1 MHYNA
6 VKTIVTE
13 YKITKLQVTNFRNL
27 NPDIISFSNG
37 INCILGENGN
47 GKTSILE
54 AINVLATKKSF
65 RKNTSFPQFLSI
77 DGGKPEIIFSSVFE
91 NDNNEKI
98 SYSSRMTNDSILWF
112 IDGNPVKKKLDIKIV
127 FINPFDSYGFHNNA
141 SDRREWLDYFLS
153 QLDSNY
159 KRNLAKYTI
168 ALRFRNTL
176 LKKKPFKY
184 KEQII
189 AADGEFSILSMYLT
203 ARRIE
208 FLKEIEPYITQT
220 FQKIFSERHNLQ
232 INLDSKI
239 INLSAISVQKIFLE
253 GLEADCERGHTSY
266 GPHKDDYVL
275 LFNGLNSYDYC
286 SLGQQK
292 MSYLSLLFAYIEL
305 FRYKYRSYPMVLID
319 DVSGELDQHRWRK
332 LVEYLEKR
340 EFQVLITTA
349 NEKFKEELDRIN
361 GANKI
366 HIKNGSVIQ

>member
-1 MHYNA
+1 VNH
-6 VKTIVTE
+6 
-13 YKITKLQVTNFRNL
+13 YKISKLQVTNFRNL
-27 NPDIISFSNG
+27 NSDIFVFNNG

-47 GKTSILE
+47 GKTNILE

-91 NDNNEKI
+91 NHNQDKI
-98 SYSSRMTNDSILWF
+98 SYTSKMTVDSIQWF
-112 IDGNPVKKKLDIKIV
+112 VDGSPVKKKLDIKIV
-127 FINPFDSYGFHNNA
+127 FINPFDSYGFHNSA
-141 SDRREWLDYFLS
+141 SERRNWIDYFIS
-153 QLDSNY
+153 QLDPTY
-159 KRNLAKYTI
+159 KKNLSRYNL

-176 LKKKPFKY
+176 LSKKPSKF

-189 AADGEFSILSMYLT
+189 ASDGEFSLLSMYLT
-203 ARRIE
+203 ARRVE
-208 FLKEIEPYITQT
+208 FLKELESLLEET
-220 FQKIFSERHNLQ
+220 FQQVFSEKHKLQ
-232 INLDSKI
+232 ISLDSRI
-239 INLSAISVQKIFLE
+239 IKLPAINVQKILLSNLE
-253 GLEADCERGHTSY
+253 SDCERGHTSY

-275 LFNGLNSYDYC
+275 LFDGLNSYDFC

-305 FRYKYRSYPMVLID
+305 FRYKYNSYPIVLID
-319 DVSGELDQHRWRK
+319 DVSGELDQHRWRR

-349 NEKFKEELDRIN
+349 NENFKEELNRIT

-366 HIKNGSVIQ
+366 EIKNGSVVQ

>member
-1 MHYNA
+1 MSNF
-6 VKTIVTE
+6 
-13 YKITKLQVTNFRNL
+13 KISKLQVTNFRNL

-47 GKTSILE
+47 GKTNILE

-77 DGGKPEIIFSSVFE
+77 DGEKPEIIFSSVFE
-91 NDNNEKI
+91 NQNLDKI
-98 SYSSRMTNDSILWF
+98 SYTSKMTHESILWF
-112 IDGNPVKKKLDIKIV
+112 LDGSPIKKKLDIKIV

-141 SDRREWLDYFLS
+141 SDRREWIDYFLS
-153 QLDSNY
+153 QLDDTY
-159 KRNLAKYTI
+159 KKSLSKYNQ

-176 LKKKPFKY
+176 LSKKPSKF

-189 AADGEFSILSMYLT
+189 ASDGELSMLSMYLT
-203 ARRIE
+203 ARRVE
-208 FLKEIEPYITQT
+208 FLREIEPFIGET
-220 FQKIFSERHNLQ
+220 FQKIFSEKHNLQ
-232 INLDSKI
+232 INLDSRI
-239 INLSAISVQKIFLE
+239 INLSAVNVQKIFLNN
-253 GLEADCERGHTSY
+253 LETDCERGHTSY

-275 LFNGLNSYDYC
+275 LFDGLNSFDFC

-305 FRYKYRSYPMVLID
+305 FRYKYMSYPIVLID
-319 DVSGELDQHRWRK
+319 DVSGELDQYRWRR

-349 NEKFKEELDRIN
+349 NEKFKEELDRIS

-366 HIKNGSVIQ
+366 HIKNGSVIH

>member
-1 MHYNA
+1 MSN
-6 VKTIVTE
+6 
-13 YKITKLQVTNFRNL
+13 YKISKLQVTNFRNL
-27 NPDIISFSNG
+27 NPDIISFNNG

-47 GKTSILE
+47 GKTNILE

-91 NDNNEKI
+91 NNNQDKI
-98 SYSSRMTNDSILWF
+98 SYTSKMTSDSVLWF
-112 IDGNPVKKKLDIKIV
+112 VDGTPVKRKLDIKIV
-127 FINPFDSYGFHNNA
+127 FINPFDSYGFHNSA
-141 SDRREWLDYFLS
+141 SDRREWLDYFIG
-153 QLDSNY
+153 QLDDNY
-159 KRNLAKYTI
+159 KRSLAKYTL

-176 LKKKPFKY
+176 LSKKPSKY

-189 AADGEFSILSMYLT
+189 ASDGELSILAMYLT
-203 ARRIE
+203 ARRVE
-208 FLKEIEPYITQT
+208 FLKEIEPLIADA
-220 FQKIFSERHNLQ
+220 FQQIFSEKHKLQ
-232 INLDSKI
+232 ISLDSRI
-239 INLSAISVQKIFLE
+239 INLSAINVQKIFLNN
-253 GLEADCERGHTSY
+253 LETDCERGHTSY

-275 LFNGLNSYDYC
+275 LFDGLNSYDFC

-305 FRYKYRSYPMVLID
+305 FRYKYMSYPIVLID
-319 DVSGELDQHRWRK
+319 DVSGELDQHRWRR

-349 NEKFKEELDRIN
+349 NEKFKEELDRIS

-366 HIKNGSVIQ
+366 HVRNGSVIH

>member
-1 MHYNA
+1 MSNL
-6 VKTIVTE
+6 
-13 YKITKLQVTNFRNL
+13 KISKLQVTNFRNL
-27 NPDIISFSNG
+27 NPDIISFNNG

-47 GKTSILE
+47 GKTNILE

-65 RKNTSFPQFLSI
+65 RKNTSFPQFLSL

-91 NDNNEKI
+91 NSNNDKI
-98 SYSSRMTNDSILWF
+98 SYSSKMTNDSVLWF
-112 IDGNPVKKKLDIKIV
+112 VDGAPVKRKLDIKTV
-127 FINPFDSYGFHNNA
+127 FINPFDSYGFHNSA
-141 SDRREWLDYFLS
+141 SDRREWLDYFIG
-153 QLDSNY
+153 QLDDNY
-159 KRNLAKYTI
+159 KKSLTKYTL

-176 LKKKPFKY
+176 LAKKPSKY

-189 AADGEFSILSMYLT
+189 ASDGELSLLSMYLT

-208 FLKEIEPYITQT
+208 FLKDIESLLGET
-220 FQKIFSERHNLQ
+220 FQQIFSEKHKLQ
-232 INLDSKI
+232 INLDSRI
-239 INLSAISVQKIFLE
+239 INLSAVNVQKIFLNN
-253 GLEADCERGHTSY
+253 LETDCERGHTSY

-275 LFNGLNSYDYC
+275 LFDGLNSFDFC

-305 FRYKYRSYPMVLID
+305 FRYKYMSYPIVLID
-319 DVSGELDQHRWRK
+319 DVSGELDQHRWRR

-349 NEKFKEELDRIN
+349 NEKFKEELDRIS

-366 HIKNGSVIQ
+366 HIKNGSVIH

>member
-1 MHYNA
+1 MNN
-6 VKTIVTE
+6 
-13 YKITKLQVTNFRNL
+13 YKISKLQVTNFRNL
-27 NPDIISFSNG
+27 NPDIISFNNG

-47 GKTSILE
+47 GKTNILE
-54 AINVLATKKSF
+54 ALNVLATKKSF
-65 RKNTSFPQFLSI
+65 RKNASFPQFLSI
-77 DGGKPEIIFSSVFE
+77 DGGKPEIIFSAVFE
-91 NDNNEKI
+91 YNQNEKV
-98 SYSSRMTNDSILWF
+98 SYTSKMATDSVLWF
-112 IDGNPVKKKLDIKIV
+112 VDGVPVKRKLDIKIV

-159 KRNLAKYTI
+159 KKCLAKYTL

-176 LKKKPFKY
+176 LAKKPSKY

-189 AADGEFSILSMYLT
+189 ASDGELSILSMYLT
-203 ARRIE
+203 ARRVE
-208 FLKEIEPYITQT
+208 FLREIEPFIADT
-220 FQKIFSERHNLQ
+220 FQQIFSEKHKLQ
-232 INLDSKI
+232 IKLDSRI
-239 INLSAISVQKIFLE
+239 INLSAVNVQKIFLNN
-253 GLEADCERGHTSY
+253 LEIDCERGHTSY

-275 LFNGLNSYDYC
+275 LFDGLNSYDFC

-305 FRYKYRSYPMVLID
+305 FRYKYMSYPIVLID
-319 DVSGELDQHRWRK
+319 DVSGELDQHRWRR

-349 NEKFKEELDRIN
+349 NEKFKEELDRIS

-366 HIKNGSVIQ
+366 HIEKGSVIH

>member
-1 MHYNA
+1 MSN
-6 VKTIVTE
+6 
-13 YKITKLQVTNFRNL
+13 YKISKLQVTNFRNL
-27 NPDIISFSNG
+27 NPDIITFSNG

-47 GKTSILE
+47 GKTNILE

-77 DGGKPEIIFSSVFE
+77 DGEKPEIIFSSVLE
-91 NDNNEKI
+91 NQLNEKI
-98 SYSSRMTNDSILWF
+98 SYSSKMTSESILWF
-112 IDGNPVKKKLDIKIV
+112 LDGAPIKKKLDIKVV
-127 FINPFDSYGFHNNA
+127 FINPFDSYGFHNSA
-141 SDRREWLDYFLS
+141 SDRREWIDYFIC
-153 QLDSNY
+153 QIDANY
-159 KRNLAKYTI
+159 KKSLSKYTI

-176 LKKKPFKY
+176 LSKKPSKF

-189 AADGEFSILSMYLT
+189 ASDGELAMLSMYLT

-208 FLKEIEPYITQT
+208 FLKDIENYLADT
-220 FQKIFSERHNLQ
+220 FQKVFSEKHKLE
-232 INLDSKI
+232 IKLESKI
-239 INLSAISVQKIFLE
+239 INVSAVNVQKIFLNN
-253 GLEADCERGHTSY
+253 LETDCDRGHTSY

-275 LFNGLNSYDYC
+275 LFDGLNSFDFC

-305 FRYKYRSYPMVLID
+305 FRYKYTSYPIVLID
-319 DVSGELDQHRWRK
+319 DVSGELDQYRWRR

-349 NEKFKEELDRIN
+349 NEKFKEELDRIS

-366 HIKNGSVIQ
+366 YINKGSVIH

>member
-1 MHYNA
+1 MSN
-6 VKTIVTE
+6 
-13 YKITKLQVTNFRNL
+13 YKISKLQVTNFRNL
-27 NPDIISFSNG
+27 NSDIITFSNG

-47 GKTSILE
+47 GKTNILE

-65 RKNTSFPQFLSI
+65 RKNTSFPQFLSV

-91 NDNNEKI
+91 NQQKEKI
-98 SYSSRMTNDSILWF
+98 SYSSKMTRENILWF
-112 IDGNPVKKKLDIKIV
+112 LNGNPVKKKLDIKVV

-141 SDRREWLDYFLS
+141 SDRREWIDYFIS
-153 QLDSNY
+153 QIDENY
-159 KRNLAKYTI
+159 KKGLNKYTI

-176 LKKKPFKY
+176 LSKKPSKF

-189 AADGEFSILSMYLT
+189 ASDSELSMLSMYLT
-203 ARRIE
+203 ARRVE
-208 FLKEIEPYITQT
+208 FLKEIEFYLADT
-220 FQKIFSERHNLQ
+220 FQKIFSEKHKLE
-232 INLDSKI
+232 IKLDSKI
-239 INLSAISVQKIFLE
+239 INHSAINVQKIFLQN
-253 GLEADCERGHTSY
+253 LEIDCDRGHTSY

-275 LFNGLNSYDYC
+275 LYDGLNSFDFC

-305 FRYKYRSYPMVLID
+305 FRYKYTSYPIVLID
-319 DVSGELDQHRWRK
+319 DVSGELDQYRWRR

-349 NEKFKEELDRIN
+349 NEKFKEELDRIS

-366 HIKNGSVIQ
+366 LIKNGSIIH

>member
-1 MHYNA
+1 MNN
-6 VKTIVTE
+6 
-13 YKITKLQVTNFRNL
+13 YKISKLQVTNFRNL
-27 NPDIISFSNG
+27 NPDIITFSNG

-47 GKTSILE
+47 GKTNILE

-65 RKNTSFPQFLSI
+65 RKNASFPQFLSF

-91 NDNNEKI
+91 TTEHTKI
-98 SYSSRMTNDSILWF
+98 SYTSKMTNDSILWF
-112 IDGNPVKKKLDIKIV
+112 LDGAPVKRKLDIKIV
-127 FINPFDSYGFHNNA
+127 FINPFDSYGFHNSA
-141 SDRREWLDYFLS
+141 SDRREWIDYFLS
-153 QLDSNY
+153 QLDDNY
-159 KRNLAKYTI
+159 KKSLSKYTL

-176 LKKKPFKY
+176 LSKKPSKF

-189 AADGEFSILSMYLT
+189 ASDGELSMLSMYLT
-203 ARRIE
+203 ARRVD
-208 FLKEIEPYITQT
+208 FLKEIEPYIGDT
-220 FQKIFSERHNLQ
+220 FQQIFSEKHNLQ
-232 INLDSKI
+232 IRLDSRI
-239 INLSAISVQKIFLE
+239 INLSAVNVQKLFLNN
-253 GLEADCERGHTSY
+253 LETDCEKGFTSY

-275 LFNGLNSYDYC
+275 LFDGLNSFDFC

-305 FRYKYRSYPMVLID
+305 FRYKYMSYPIVLID
-319 DVSGELDQHRWRK
+319 DVSGELDQHRWRR

-366 HIKNGSVIQ
+366 FIKNGSVIH